1 MNNKEIKLE
10 IPKDLQNL
18 EIVTKID
25 EYLDENFE
33 NFELNEELKQHLET
47 NYSIYSLYKFSNPE
61 KWIELRKKTTSLP
74 EDYEFVLV
82 DKENK
87 KVKFLNFYNVKDIYL
102 ADTFA
107 LLSEKYQ
114 NTKKDCI
121 ANLKIDLPNNL
132 EKTKLLED

>member
-47 NYSIYSLYKFSNPE
+47 NYSIYSLYKFSN
-61 KWIELRKKTTSLP
+61 
-74 EDYEFVLV
+74 
-82 DKENK
+82 
-87 KVKFLNFYNVKDIYL
+87 
-102 ADTFA
+102 
-107 LLSEKYQ
+107 SEK
-114 NTKKDCI
+114 
-121 ANLKIDLPNNL
+121 
-132 EKTKLLED
+132 